1 MPKRQS
7 KLLSIFTILT
17 LLMPHASYAKVYKDV
32 NITKVQAMLA
42 EPIQLRCNMGACSWA
57 NIQTI
62 KRLGN
67 NQGTDELHEISYIYG
82 SSNHVKEPNYPVSY
96 SPNLPI
102 KWEKNLSKIMVYCS
116 PIKPAVFGS
125 KSSIETF
132 EFPLWFGYEIS
143 AIKLYMYTC
152 HDLVFTGN
160 NEIFNDLVYSGIQRK
175 KFDNIEGLLN

>member
-32 NITKVQAMLA
+32 NITKVQAMHA
-42 EPIQLRCNMGACSWA
+42 EPIKLRCNMGACSWA

-96 SPNLPI
+96 TTNLPI

-160 NEIFNDLVYSGIQRK
+160 NEIFNDLGYSGIQRK